1 MISKGDDYPIHQ
13 LPTPVAEVGTERN
26 FYDRYFFNGYSQ
38 DGNIFFAAAFCVY
51 PNLNVKDASFVLVL
65 NKTQHNFRYS
75 DVLHQER
82 LNTEVGNFKIEII
95 EPLKELRITLE
106 DKEKEISVGISFTGR
121 FEPMEEPRM
130 TIKNGSRV
138 FMDSTRMTQH
148 GAWDGSIKFKQE
160 EITVASEDFCGTR
173 DRSWGIRPVGLPDA
187 QIMPP
192 MKLPQFYW
200 LWAPANFLDQS
211 SHLYFVDDENGN
223 ATNSHCVQQ
232 NKLQSLKLNK
242 LDKRI
247 EYKPNSRRI
256 TKAEFMAEKEDGAT
270 VSWSL
275 TPKYQMF
282 MCGLG
287 YMHPEWG
294 HGMFHGENQSL
305 YDSYDLNQDPHD
317 PPFLHIQAI
326 CDFEMK
332 DGDIEH
338 KGIGVLEQLLVGPH
352 FPSGFEGL
360 LDGKADV

>member
-13 LPTPVAEVGTERN
+13 LPTPVAEVGSERN

-65 NKTQHNFRYS
+65 NGIQHNFRYS
-75 DVLHQER
+75 DVLNQER
-82 LNTEVGNFKIEII
+82 LNTEVGNFRIEII
-95 EPLKELRITLE
+95 QPLKELKITLD
-106 DKEKEISVGISFTGR
+106 DKDKEISVDLNFLGK

-138 FMDSTRMTQH
+138 YMDSTRMTQH
-148 GAWDGSIKFKQE
+148 GSWTGSIQFKE
-160 EITVASEDFCGTR
+160 EKIPISPEDYCGTR
-173 DRSWGIRPVGLPDA
+173 DRSWGVRPVGLPDA

-211 SHLYFVDDENGN
+211 SHLYFVDDENGR

-232 NKLQSLKLNK
+232 SKSQSLKLHNLQK
-242 LDKRI
+242 KI
-247 EYKPNSRRI
+247 EYQPNSRRI
-256 TKAEFMAEKEDGAT
+256 MKADFEAEKEDGVIVT
-270 VSWSL
+270 WSL
-275 TPKYQMF
+275 MPKYHMY

-287 YMHPEWG
+287 YMHPDWG
-294 HGMFHGENQSL
+294 HGIFHGENQSL
-305 YDSYDLNQDPHD
+305 YDSYDLSQDPHD

-326 CDFEMK
+326 CNFVMQ
-332 DGDIEH
+332 DGDT
-338 KGIGVLEQLLVGPH
+338 KTQGIGVLEQLLIGPH

-360 LDGKADV
+360 LDG

>member
-211 SHLYFVDDENGN
+211 SHSYFVDDENGN

-256 TKAEFMAEKEDGAT
+256 TKAEFMAEKEDGTT

-332 DGDIEH
+332 DGDIDH

-360 LDGKADV
+360 LDGQADV

>member
-256 TKAEFMAEKEDGAT
+256 TKAEFMAEKEDGTT

-352 FPSGFEGL
+352 FPSGFKGL
-360 LDGKADV
+360 LDGQVDV